1 MEYLLLI
8 LAALI
13 LLYFISH
20 PFHLQIRRLMG
31 YRIIECRG
39 ITSAIKGKVWRT
51 YIHSVEASPIILGH
65 AYRYPATKTGEVI
78 IYNDGSGRY
87 CGTITWRFI

>member
-13 LLYFISH
+13 LLYFVSH

-39 ITSAIKGKVWRT
+39 ITPAIKGEVWET
-51 YIHSVEASPIILGH
+51 YIHTEGFASPIFGH
-65 AYRYPATKTGEVI
+65 AYRYPATKIGEVI
-78 IYNDGSGRY
+78 IYNDGTGRY
-87 CGTITWRFI
+87 CGELTWRFI